1 MPSEFDPPLGG
12 RGAIFPVT
20 RGLLQTAGANDD
32 AITGNIIAAEGRIDF
47 QEAIKEF
54 EEGMIGG
61 QHLELLCC
69 EGCIMGPGM
78 SKGGKQYNRR
88 ALVSTYAQQKMA
100 SLDMEEWSKNLKTY
114 DKLDLSAR
122 FRPEDKR
129 QMISRRG

>member
-32 AITGNIIAAEGRIDF
+32 AISGNIIAAEGRIDF

-54 EEGMIGG
+54 EEGMIGN

-78 SKGGKQYNRR
+78 SKGGKQYNRTSPGEQLCT
-88 ALVSTYAQQKMA
+88 A
-100 SLDMEEWSKNLKTY
+100 ENG
-114 DKLDLSAR
+114 
-122 FRPEDKR
+122 RPEYGR
-129 QMISRRG
+129 VAE